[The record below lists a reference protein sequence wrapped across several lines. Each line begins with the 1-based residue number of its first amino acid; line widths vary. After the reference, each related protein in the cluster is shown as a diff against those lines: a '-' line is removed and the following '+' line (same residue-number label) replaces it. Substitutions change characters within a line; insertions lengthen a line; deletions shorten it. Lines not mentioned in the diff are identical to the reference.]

1 LEKKVIYAAH
11 VKHPYMHLYIASS
24 EKGLV
29 FVGTDHSS
37 MEELTQ
43 YCRRRFP
50 HCEVIEEGSFMKPY
64 ISQLIEY
71 LNGQRKEFS
80 LPFDLH
86 GTPFQQE
93 VWKALCDIPYGKTT
107 TYGEVARQI
116 GNPKAVRAVGGAI
129 GSNPLSIVI
138 PCHRVIGKNGSLT
151 GYSGGLD
158 VKKRLLDLEGISLLM
173 S

>member
-1 LEKKVIYAAH
+1 
-11 VKHPYMHLYIASS
+11 
-24 EKGLV
+24 
-29 FVGTDHSS
+29 
-37 MEELTQ
+37 
-43 YCRRRFP
+43 
-50 HCEVIEEGSFMKPY
+50 MKPY